1 MEELLKAIG
10 NFGFPMV
17 VSVYLLIRVEA
28 RLDRLANSITEL
40 DAGLRSLQNQP
51 EPTHTSDRRGHP
63 TR

>member
-1 MEELLKAIG
+1 MEDLLKAIG

-40 DAGLRSLQNQP
+40 DAGLRSLQPQP
-51 EPTHTSDRRGHP
+51 EITHTGDRRGHP